1 MSFPFDFSNKLEGIL
16 NKLARKDKALAIAVK
31 KKIKQIIFC
40 DKKDIK
46 HFKNLRGDMS
56 HLKRVHIGSFVLT
69 FKMEKETII
78 FEDFDHHDVIY
89 KKRT

>member
-56 HLKRVHIGSFVLT
+56 HLKRVHVGSFVLT

-78 FEDFDHHDVIY
+78 FEDFDHHDKIY
-89 KKRT
+89 QR